1 MKQGCKPARGEGY
14 LLNHFIK
21 NEERALLSISSK
33 KRCKGSVL
41 TDIWRCL
48 YIKLFNCKNIV
59 MVHGS
64 WLIVH
69 G

>member
-1 MKQGCKPARGEGY
+1 MKQGCKPTGEDGY

-21 NEERALLSISSK
+21 KEERALLSISSK

-41 TDIWRCL
+41 ADIWHCL
-48 YIKLFNCKNIV
+48 QIKLFNCKNIV
-59 MVHGS
+59 G
-64 WLIVH
+64 I